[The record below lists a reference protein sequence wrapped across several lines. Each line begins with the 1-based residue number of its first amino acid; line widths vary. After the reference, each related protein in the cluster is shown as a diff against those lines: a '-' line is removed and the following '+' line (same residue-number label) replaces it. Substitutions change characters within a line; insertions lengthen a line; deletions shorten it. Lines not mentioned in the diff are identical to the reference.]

1 MHTHS
6 LTDNKYEY
14 SFPLLVANGVTGIRE
29 MGSNL
34 PTEKV
39 NQICQEVLDCK
50 LLGPR
55 FGALTYKI
63 LDGAGTQIYIA
74 AAVTT
79 PEEGRQLVRAYK
91 ELGADFIK
99 PYNLLSREV
108 YLAIIDE
115 AGRLKISVEGHVP
128 FSMTAVEVSDL
139 GQITIEH
146 NFDVLAS
153 ASRDEHDIRKA
164 LRSVLVSVWCL

>member
-1 MHTHS
+1 MRKI
-6 LTDNKYEY
+6 L
-14 SFPLLVANGVTGIRE
+14 A
-29 MGSNL
+29 
-34 PTEKV
+34 
-39 NQICQEVLDCK
+39 
-50 LLGPR
+50 LLGIVFLSGSLSAQTTITPPER
-55 FGALTYKI
+55 SLVLMHIT
-63 LDGAGTQIYIA
+63 
-74 AAVTT
+74 VTT
-79 PEEGRQLVRAYK
+79 PEERRQLVRAYK

-115 AGRLKISVEGHVP
+115 AGRLKIPVEGHVP
-128 FSMTAVEVSDL
+128 FSMTAMEVSDL

-153 ASRDEHDIRKA
+153 ASRDEHEIRKA

>member
-1 MHTHS
+1 
-6 LTDNKYEY
+6 
-14 SFPLLVANGVTGIRE
+14 
-29 MGSNL
+29 
-34 PTEKV
+34 
-39 NQICQEVLDCK
+39 
-50 LLGPR
+50 
-55 FGALTYKI
+55 
-63 LDGAGTQIYIA
+63 
-74 AAVTT
+74 
-79 PEEGRQLVRAYK
+79 
-91 ELGADFIK
+91 
-99 PYNLLSREV
+99 V